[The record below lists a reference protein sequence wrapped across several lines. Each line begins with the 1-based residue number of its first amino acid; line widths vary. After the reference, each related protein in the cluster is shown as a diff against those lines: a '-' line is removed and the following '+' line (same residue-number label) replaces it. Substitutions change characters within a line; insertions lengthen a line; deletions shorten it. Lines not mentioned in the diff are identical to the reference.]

1 MSGMARAD
9 LIYSENV
16 YLIIQIQPFD
26 GSNIHKQNGNKIRK
40 RQIQTWPSLSVNGQ
54 NPTGQNPTR
63 QNPIEQN
70 PTQIKTHFKNTM
82 WLVMI
87 SKFIKLYLISIFVI

>member
-1 MSGMARAD
+1 MAQTFTNKM
-9 LIYSENV
+9 ET
-16 YLIIQIQPFD
+16 
-26 GSNIHKQNGNKIRK
+26 KIRK

-82 WLVMI
+82 WLVMF
-87 SKFIKLYLISIFVI
+87 SKFIKLYLADFASVTLTRATVMGFVRFR

>member
-1 MSGMARAD
+1 MARAD

-16 YLIIQIQPFD
+16 YFIIQIQPFD

-54 NPTGQNPTR
+54 NP
-63 QNPIEQN
+63 IEQN